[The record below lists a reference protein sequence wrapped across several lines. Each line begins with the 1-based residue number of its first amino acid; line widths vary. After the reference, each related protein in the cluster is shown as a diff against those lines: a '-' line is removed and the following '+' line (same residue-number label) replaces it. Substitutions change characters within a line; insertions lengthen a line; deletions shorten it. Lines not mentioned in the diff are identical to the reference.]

1 MIIVAVGLI
10 LFGGFCALLG
20 LKLFRVMLPILGFV
34 SGLMVGFGG
43 VQAVFG
49 KNAVSFAIAIIVA
62 LLVGVMMAVLSYLF
76 YEMAIVILTAVLG
89 ASVFTYLGTALGLG
103 DNGFVLFLLG
113 LSGAI
118 LGLALATSTPI
129 STSLVLALTSL
140 LGVGYILAGS
150 MLLVGNLTMD
160 MLQENGIINSVLAS
174 VDQPLLWMFVW
185 FGAAAVAMNVQI
197 QSLKYSQFEGFA
209 YDPDQTTERL

>member
-1 MIIVAVGLI
+1 MIIIAAGLI

-20 LKLFRVMLPILGFV
+20 LKLFRVMLPILGFI
-34 SGLMVGFGG
+34 SGIMVGFGG

-62 LLVGVMMAVLSYLF
+62 LVVGVLLAVLSYLF
-76 YEMAIVILTAVLG
+76 YELAIVILTAILG

-103 DNGFVLFLLG
+103 DNGFVLFLFG

-118 LGLALATSTPI
+118 LGLSLATATPL
-129 STSLVLALTSL
+129 STSLVLAVTSL
-140 LGVGYILAGS
+140 LGVGYILAGI
-150 MLLVGNLTMD
+150 MLLVGNLSID
-160 MLQENGIINSVLAS
+160 MLQESGIINSVLAS
-174 VDQPLLWMFVW
+174 VDQPLLWIFVW

-197 QSLKYSQFEGFA
+197 QSLKYSQFEGLE
-209 YDPDQTTERL
+209 YDPNQTTERL

>member
-1 MIIVAVGLI
+1 MIIVAAGLI

-34 SGLMVGFGG
+34 SGIMVGFSG

-49 KNAVSFAIAIIVA
+49 KNAVSFAVA
-62 LLVGVMMAVLSYLF
+62 LIVELLLAVLMAVLSYLF
-76 YEMAIVILTAVLG
+76 YELAIVILTAILG
-89 ASVFTYLGTALGLG
+89 ASVLTYLGTALGLQ

-113 LSGAI
+113 LSGAVM
-118 LGLALATSTPI
+118 GFVLATATPL
-129 STSLVLALTSL
+129 STSLILAVTSL
-140 LGVGYILAGS
+140 LGVGYVLAGV
-150 MLLVGNLTMD
+150 MLLVGNLSID

-174 VDQPLLWMFVW
+174 VDQPLLWIFVW

-197 QSLKYSQFEGFA
+197 QSLNYSQFNGLE
-209 YDPDQTTERL
+209 YDPTQTAGRL